1 MVSRRLIAVWCV
13 GLIACTR
20 WSPQPVVPV
29 QRAFANG
36 ATPDVAVRLVDDST
50 HWWRIRQAQLA
61 GDSIV
66 GLSKTGGHVHHAA
79 VALNDVELLVVSE
92 RDPDIDNTV
101 GILCVFTA
109 SLAALWLLGRG
120 HL

>member
-1 MVSRRLIAVWCV
+1 MSRRLIAVWCI
-13 GLIACTR
+13 GLVACMR
-20 WSPQPVVPV
+20 WTPQPVVPV
-29 QRAFANG
+29 QRAFASG
-36 ATPDVAVRLVDDST
+36 ATPDVAVRLFADSA
-50 HWWRIRQAQLA
+50 HWWRIRQARLV

-66 GLSKTGGHVHHAA
+66 GLGKTAGGLHHEA
-79 VALNDVELLVVSE
+79 VGLADVELLVIQE

-109 SLAALWLLGRG
+109 SLASLWLLGRG